1 MATPRPRPL
10 IQLISL
16 AILLTAVRV
25 AASGAWFDDEPPHS
39 LASDLDRLPAKSLGE
54 ILLETAAKIP
64 PTEAP
69 KPVAPEEVTAIIED
83 IGSAKPAA
91 LAARI
96 DDLAMRARAT
106 YPKTSELLAML
117 YDVRDAITAAG
128 PDKAACQ
135 AYAQERVAEPP
146 RALLVR
152 SEMHR
157 FVGKV
162 KPAPIK
168 VAETI
173 AKTTGSLV
181 QVHSA
186 EAAHQFGLTPQTPTQ
201 PVFSTSGP
209 SKRIRVGKPEI
220 RLQHVCQRQLA
231 LAGRPAG
238 LALAAL
244 CYRGK
249 NK

>member
-1 MATPRPRPL
+1 MNSTITNAQQIRQR
-10 IQLISL
+10 IQELPI
-16 AILLTAVRV
+16 
-25 AASGAWFDDEPPHS
+25 GEPC
-39 LASDLDRLPAKSLGE
+39 
-54 ILLETAAKIP
+54 T
-64 PTEAP
+64 
-69 KPVAPEEVTAIIED
+69 
-83 IGSAKPAA
+83 PAA
-91 LAARI
+91 FLACGT
-96 DDLAMRARAT
+96 RASVDQALSRMV
-106 YPKTSELLAML
+106 KTG
-117 YDVRDAITAAG
+117 AIT
-128 PDKAACQ
+128 
-135 AYAQERVAEPP
+135 RVT

-152 SEMHR
+152 PEMHR

-209 SKRIRVGKPEI
+209 SKRIRVGKLEI

-238 LALAAL
+238 DSPWRRFATGARISDAMDDWQNSTKTF
-244 CYRGK
+244 RHRI
-249 NK
+249 